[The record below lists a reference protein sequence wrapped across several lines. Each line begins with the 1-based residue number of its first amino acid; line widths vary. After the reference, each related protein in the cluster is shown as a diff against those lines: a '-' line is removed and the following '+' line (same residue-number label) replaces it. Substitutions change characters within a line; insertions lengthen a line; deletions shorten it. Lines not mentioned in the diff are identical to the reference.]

1 MLSTFIL
8 DKIPKTSI
16 IKSFFYHLM
25 EIFLNLKKDVTW
37 VMIESN
43 NKKIMEKLML
53 ILYKNREGYIT
64 MNDNYSLV

>member
-8 DKIPKTSI
+8 DKVPKTSA
-16 IKSFFYHLM
+16 IKSFFYHLIK
-25 EIFLNLKKDVTW
+25 IFLNLKKDVTW

-43 NKKIMEKLML
+43 SKKSMEKLML

-64 MNDNYSLV
+64 RDNNDSLV